1 MFDKEYTIH
10 LVNQVIK
17 NEIIPSLNNGMAR
30 EQAIAMISVLKNVN
44 ANTRQN
50 LDPYKEVI
58 DLFVKELDVLFERV
72 SQDNSLQD
80 TNLNRKVKEF
90 QNQLNSIKANQEI
103 KETWEE
109 LNGLTSKFIT
119 CLYEDHS
126 RTSGYISAVRKLMRK
141 QLNIEM
147 ALVS

>member
-1 MFDKEYTIH
+1 
-10 LVNQVIK
+10 
-17 NEIIPSLNNGMAR
+17 
-30 EQAIAMISVLKNVN
+30 AMISVLKNVN

-50 LDPYKEVI
+50 LDPYKEVN

-72 SQDNSLQD
+72 LQDSSLKD
-80 TNLNRKVKEF
+80 TNLYREVKEF
-90 QNQLNSIKANQEI
+90 QNRLKSLKANQDI
-103 KETWEE
+103 KKTWEE

-126 RTSGYISAVRKLMRK
+126 RTSDYISAVRNLMRK
-141 QLNIEM
+141 QLDIEI